1 MLNRIKKKLKANSTQ
16 YKLLKVKHRIA
27 YMASKMG
34 MSVVL
39 SGLTKYR
46 TRRVTCQM
54 IETIPVIKARTTVP
68 RLKELNIKT
77 IARRL
82 A

>member
-1 MLNRIKKKLKANSTQ
+1 
-16 YKLLKVKHRIA
+16 
-27 YMASKMG
+27 MASKIG

-46 TRRVTCQM
+46 TKRVTCQM
-54 IETIPVIKARTTVP
+54 IETTPVIKARMTVA

-82 A
+82 I